1 MQREPYWDYMSRRL
15 KEEEPMF
22 NSLHLKLNDTEK
34 LKMVTESDL
43 MRKEIT
49 QLQEQVQNGYKKI
62 KNLNEII
69 NKQRDKIFRL
79 EGQKQLEFEF

>member
-34 LKMVTESDL
+34 LNIVTESDL
-43 MRKEIT
+43 MRKEIS

-62 KNLNEII
+62 KTLNEII

>member
-34 LKMVTESDL
+34 LNVVTESDL
-43 MRKEIT
+43 MRKEIS

-69 NKQRDKIFRL
+69 YKQRDKIFRL

>member
-22 NSLHLKLNDTEK
+22 KSLHLKLNDTEK
-34 LKMVTESDL
+34 LNMVTESDL
-43 MRKEIT
+43 MRKEIS

-62 KNLNEII
+62 KTLNEII
-69 NKQRDKIFRL
+69 NKQRDKIIRL

>member
-15 KEEEPMF
+15 EEEEPMF

-34 LKMVTESDL
+34 LNMVTESDL
-43 MRKEIT
+43 MRKEIS

>member
-1 MQREPYWDYMSRRL
+1 
-15 KEEEPMF
+15 
-22 NSLHLKLNDTEK
+22 
-34 LKMVTESDL
+34 MVTESDL
-43 MRKEIT
+43 MRKEIS

>member
-34 LKMVTESDL
+34 LNMVTESDL

-49 QLQEQVQNGYKKI
+49 QLQEQVQNSYKKI
-62 KNLNEII
+62 KTLNEII

>member
-34 LKMVTESDL
+34 LNMVTESDL

-62 KNLNEII
+62 KTLNEII

>member
-15 KEEEPMF
+15 KEEAPMF

-34 LKMVTESDL
+34 LNMVTESDL
-43 MRKEIT
+43 MRKEIS

>member
-34 LKMVTESDL
+34 LNMVTESDL
-43 MRKEIT
+43 MRKEIS

-62 KNLNEII
+62 KTLNEII